1 MRKFLSFATAA
12 VLLITMIPHTI
23 LADTPH
29 VSLDEETGVLTLSG
43 AVEVD
48 EVRAYVN
55 DTRVKTVV
63 AEEGTVFPR
72 NCSYMFAGIQAKTI
86 DLSNVSTAGVTD
98 MGGMFGTCMVALPE
112 DEYQYGCT
120 IVTGE
125 SVSCY
130 NLETIIFGELWDT
143 SEVTDMS
150 RMFEECRNLKR
161 LDLSGFQTSKVTDM
175 SWMFQCCNELVA
187 LNISHFDTSSV
198 STMRFMFSSCC
209 ALTELNL
216 SFFNTSNVTTMG
228 EMFSGCYSLTKLDV
242 SGWDTSHVRDMS
254 KMFNYCTKLR
264 TLDVSGFDTSNV
276 QYMDHMFADCESL
289 TVLDVSQW
297 NVSQLKSAYYMFE
310 GCRSLQSID
319 LTNWDVS
326 SLELGKY
333 NRQMGDDVTEKIIKY
348 PIQYYSTYYMT
359 PTPRAGATTPA
370 SSSSSDSSRAS
381 KILPIS
387 IGVVAGAG
395 VFLAV
400 VLVVKRRKKHSA

>member
-12 VLLITMIPHTI
+12 ILLITMIPHTI

-63 AEEGTVFPR
+63 AEEGTVFPSD
-72 NCSYMFAGIQAKTI
+72 CSYMFAGILAKTI

-98 MGGMFGTCMVALPE
+98 MGGMFGTCMVDLPE

-120 IVTGE
+120 IVTAKA
-125 SVSCY
+125 VSCY

-150 RMFEECRNLKR
+150 RMFEGCSNLKR

-175 SWMFQCCNELVA
+175 SWMFQCCSELVA

-216 SFFNTSNVTTMG
+216 SFFNTSNVTIMG

-276 QYMDHMFADCESL
+276 QYMDHMFADCKSL

-326 SLELGKY
+326 SLGLGEY
-333 NRQMGDDVTEKIIKY
+333 DRQMGDDVTEKIIKY
-348 PIQYYSTYYMT
+348 PSQYYMSSTPKPDSST
-359 PTPRAGATTPA
+359 PT
-370 SSSSSDSSRAS
+370 SSSSLSS

-387 IGVVAGAG
+387 IGVVAVAG
-395 VFLAV
+395 VFLTV
-400 VLVVKRRKKHSA
+400 VLILKRRKKHSA